1 MKITK
6 IEKKKRLYL
15 LEIDKKESL
24 YVTEDTIV
32 KYMLTKEM
40 ILDKDQLEDI
50 KSFAQFSHGKN
61 LALYFISF
69 KQRSEKEVKDYL
81 FKHEI
86 NPHIIPKIID
96 NLKKDHWID
105 DYKLLESLAQ
115 QNLNSGDKGAYVL
128 KQKWLQKGCNKQII
142 DDVLSQFDFS
152 EIAFRVA
159 SKLLR
164 KYQGKLPSKA
174 LKDKLTQSL
183 INKGFSFQESKLAI
197 DHLELEAD
205 EENEQ
210 ALLYNEIDKQYQ
222 KFSKKYD
229 GYELKQRLTQSLARK
244 GYDFD
249 AIASA
254 LREYL

>member
-15 LEIDKKESL
+15 VEIDQKESL
-24 YVTEDTIV
+24 YVTEDTVV
-32 KYMLTKEM
+32 KYMLTKEKT
-40 ILDKDQLEDI
+40 LSKNQLEDI
-50 KSFAQFSHGKN
+50 KNFAQFSHGKN

-69 KQRSEKEVKDYL
+69 KQRTEKEVRDYL

-86 NPHIIPKIID
+86 NPHIIPQIID
-96 NLKKDHWID
+96 
-105 DYKLLESLAQ
+105 KLLESLAQ
-115 QNLNSGDKGAYVL
+115 QNLKYGDKGAYAL
-128 KQKWLQKGCNKQII
+128 KQKWLQKGCEKQVI
-142 DDVLSQFDFS
+142 DEVLTQFDFS
-152 EIAFRVA
+152 EVAIKVA

-164 KYQGKLPSKA
+164 KYQGKLPTKS
-174 LKDKLTQSL
+174 LKDKLTQNL
-183 INKGFSFQESKLAI
+183 INKGFTFQESKQAI
-197 DHLELEAD
+197 DQLELEAD

-210 ALLYNEIDKQYQ
+210 TLLYKEIEKQYQ

-244 GYDFD
+244 GYDFN

-254 LREYL
+254 LREYF

>member
-1 MKITK
+1 MISNLT
-6 IEKKKRLYL
+6 L
-15 LEIDKKESL
+15 LNTYQVLLFQLSL
-24 YVTEDTIV
+24 
-32 KYMLTKEM
+32 
-40 ILDKDQLEDI
+40 
-50 KSFAQFSHGKN
+50 
-61 LALYFISF
+61 
-69 KQRSEKEVKDYL
+69 
-81 FKHEI
+81 
-86 NPHIIPKIID
+86 D
-96 NLKKDHWID
+96 NLKKNHWID

-152 EIAFRVA
+152 EIAIRVA

-210 ALLYNEIDKQYQ
+210 ALLYKEIDKQYQ

>member
-15 LEIDKKESL
+15 LEIDQKESL

-32 KYMLTKEM
+32 KYMLTKGM
-40 ILDKDQLEDI
+40 TIDKKQLEDI
-50 KSFAQFSHGKN
+50 KIFAQFSHGKN
-61 LALYFISF
+61 LALYYISF
-69 KQRSEKEVKDYL
+69 KQRTEKEVKDYL
-81 FKHEI
+81 FKHDI
-86 NPHIIPKIID
+86 NPHIIPKIIT

-115 QNLNSGDKGAYVL
+115 QNLNSGDKGANVL
-128 KQKWLQKGCNKQII
+128 KQKWRQ
-142 DDVLSQFDFS
+142 
-152 EIAFRVA
+152 
-159 SKLLR
+159 KLLR
-164 KYQGKLPSKA
+164 KYQGKLPAKA

-197 DHLELEAD
+197 NQLELEPD
-205 EENEQ
+205 EEAEQ
-210 ALLYNEIDKQYQ
+210 ALLYKEIDKQYN
-222 KFSKKYD
+222 KFSKKYN

>member
-69 KQRSEKEVKDYL
+69 KQRTEKEVKDYL

-152 EIAFRVA
+152 EMAIKVA

-164 KYQGKLPSKA
+164 KYQGKLP
-174 LKDKLTQSL
+174 
-183 INKGFSFQESKLAI
+183 
-197 DHLELEAD
+197 AD

>member
-1 MKITK
+1 M
-6 IEKKKRLYL
+6 
-15 LEIDKKESL
+15 
-24 YVTEDTIV
+24 
-32 KYMLTKEM
+32 
-40 ILDKDQLEDI
+40 
-50 KSFAQFSHGKN
+50 
-61 LALYFISF
+61 
-69 KQRSEKEVKDYL
+69 
-81 FKHEI
+81 
-86 NPHIIPKIID
+86 
-96 NLKKDHWID
+96 
-105 DYKLLESLAQ
+105 
-115 QNLNSGDKGAYVL
+115 L

-152 EIAFRVA
+152 EIAIKVA

-174 LKDKLTQSL
+174 LLTQSL

-197 DHLELEAD
+197 DYLELEAD

-210 ALLYNEIDKQYQ
+210 ALLYKEIDKQYQ

-229 GYELKQRLTQSLARK
+229 GYELKQRLTQALARK

>member
-1 MKITK
+1 MCWSK
-6 IEKKKRLYL
+6 
-15 LEIDKKESL
+15 
-24 YVTEDTIV
+24 
-32 KYMLTKEM
+32 
-40 ILDKDQLEDI
+40 
-50 KSFAQFSHGKN
+50 
-61 LALYFISF
+61 
-69 KQRSEKEVKDYL
+69 
-81 FKHEI
+81 
-86 NPHIIPKIID
+86 
-96 NLKKDHWID
+96 
-105 DYKLLESLAQ
+105 
-115 QNLNSGDKGAYVL
+115 
-128 KQKWLQKGCNKQII
+128 KWLQKGCNKQII

-152 EIAFRVA
+152 EIAIRVA

-197 DHLELEAD
+197 DYLELEAD

-210 ALLYNEIDKQYQ
+210 ALLYKEIDKQYQ

>member
-15 LEIDKKESL
+15 VEIDKKESL

-40 ILDKDQLEDI
+40 ALSKDQLEDI
-50 KSFAQFSHGKN
+50 KNFAQFSHGKN

-69 KQRSEKEVKDYL
+69 KQRTEKEVRDYL

-86 NPHIIPKIID
+86 NPHIIPQIID

-115 QNLNSGDKGAYVL
+115 QNLNSGDKGAYAL
-128 KQKWLQKGCNKQII
+128 KQKWLQKGCEKQVI
-142 DDVLSQFDFS
+142 DEVLTQFDFS
-152 EIAFRVA
+152 EVA
-159 SKLLR
+159 IKVTSKLLR
-164 KYQGKLPSKA
+164 KYQGKLPTKS
-174 LKDKLTQSL
+174 LKDKLIQNL
-183 INKGFSFQESKLAI
+183 INKGFSFQESKNAI
-197 DHLELEAD
+197 NQLELEAN

-210 ALLYNEIDKQYQ
+210 ALLYKEIEKQYQ

-229 GYELKQRLTQSLARK
+229 GYELKQHLTQSLFRK

-254 LREYL
+254 LREYF

>member
-1 MKITK
+1 MAS
-6 IEKKKRLYL
+6 KKV
-15 LEIDKKESL
+15 
-24 YVTEDTIV
+24 VTN
-32 KYMLTKEM
+32 
-40 ILDKDQLEDI
+40 
-50 KSFAQFSHGKN
+50 KS
-61 LALYFISF
+61 
-69 KQRSEKEVKDYL
+69 
-81 FKHEI
+81 
-86 NPHIIPKIID
+86 
-96 NLKKDHWID
+96 
-105 DYKLLESLAQ
+105 
-115 QNLNSGDKGAYVL
+115 
-128 KQKWLQKGCNKQII
+128 I
-142 DDVLSQFDFS
+142 DDVLSPIDFS
-152 EIAFRVA
+152 EIAIKVA

-210 ALLYNEIDKQYQ
+210 ALLYKEIDKQYQ

-229 GYELKQRLTQSLARK
+229 GYELKQRLTQALARK

>member
-15 LEIDKKESL
+15 VEIDKKESL

-40 ILDKDQLEDI
+40 TLSKDQLEDI
-50 KSFAQFSHGKN
+50 KNFAQFSHGKN

-69 KQRSEKEVKDYL
+69 KQRTEKEVRDYL

-86 NPHIIPKIID
+86 NPHIIPQIID

-115 QNLNSGDKGAYVL
+115 QNLNSGDKGAYAL
-128 KQKWLQKGCNKQII
+128 KQKWLQKGCEKQVI
-142 DDVLSQFDFS
+142 DEVLTRFDFS
-152 EIAFRVA
+152 EVA
-159 SKLLR
+159 IKVAPKLLR
-164 KYQGKLPSKA
+164 KYQGKLPTKS
-174 LKDKLTQSL
+174 LKDKLTQNL
-183 INKGFSFQESKLAI
+183 INKGFSFQESKQAI
-197 DHLELEAD
+197 DLLDLEFD

-210 ALLYNEIDKQYQ
+210 ALLYKEIEKQYQ

-249 AIASA
+249 AIAST
-254 LREYL
+254 LREYF